1 MKLQFKDNEE
11 RNSFIKNI
19 AQEDICPH
27 HMGLDQRGPDDC
39 SDLSC
44 ERCWELVLEK
54 SSNIPKPVEL
64 SELQR
69 YWELVLEK
77 FSYIP
82 KIVKLSELHLWDKF
96 YDPDG
101 ESWIV
106 TKIFDD
112 SVEVT
117 KSHFLK
123 KNMVFGKTNNYAES
137 NYREFLNK
145 EYIKEVE
152 RKFGSENILI
162 HSVDLTSMDGF
173 KDYGFVEDKVTMR
186 TFDQYR
192 EGAKYFELEDCVE
205 PLATP
210 NQTPKRNA
218 TSYVMVVGTG
228 GCVNCISCGWRSS
241 GMRPVLHLRS
251 SINVLIK

>member
-54 SSNIPKPVEL
+54 SSNIQKPVEL

-69 YWELVLEK
+69 YWGLVLEK

-82 KIVKLSELHLWDKF
+82 KIVELSELHLWDKF

-117 KSHFLK
+117 KSHLLEK
-123 KNMVFGKTNNYAES
+123 TMLFGKTNNYAES
-137 NYREFLNK
+137 FLRKFLNN
-145 EYIKEVE
+145 EYIKDVE
-152 RKFGSENILI
+152 RKFGSKNILN

-173 KDYGFVEDKVTMR
+173 TDYGSVEDKVTIR

-205 PLATP
+205 WLATP
-210 NQTPKRNA
+210 NQTPKRED
-218 TSYVMVVGTG
+218 SSCVRVVGAG
-228 GCVNCISCGWRSS
+228 GSVDYVDCGWLSS
-241 GMRPVLHLRS
+241 SVRPVLHLRS

>member
-1 MKLQFKDNEE
+1 
-11 RNSFIKNI
+11 
-19 AQEDICPH
+19 
-27 HMGLDQRGPDDC
+27 MGLGQHVPDDC

-54 SSNIPKPVEL
+54 SSNIPKTVEL

-77 FSYIP
+77 F
-82 KIVKLSELHLWDKF
+82 VKLSELHLWDKF

-101 ESWIV
+101 EYWIV

-112 SVEVT
+112 SAEVT
-117 KSHFLK
+117 KSHLLK
-123 KNMVFGKTNNYAES
+123 KNMDFGRTNNYAVS
-137 NYREFLNK
+137 KYKKFLNT

-152 RKFGSENILI
+152 RKFGPEYILS

-173 KDYGFVEDKVTMR
+173 KDYGSVEDRVTIR

-192 EGAKYFELEDCVE
+192 KQAPHFELENLVE
-205 PLATP
+205 WLATP
-210 NQTPKRNA
+210 NQTPKRNN
-218 TSYVMVVGTG
+218 TSYVQIVNTNGDVGYRDCNWG
-228 GCVNCISCGWRSS
+228 GDGV
-241 GMRPVLHLRS
+241 RPVLRLKS